1 MLHIDLVC
9 DAELR
14 PRLRLLQQHM
24 QTLGVKLHLHTEIPV
39 DLPPVLIVA
48 PVPDSSLKLNTL
60 EDAEA
65 EIVALY
71 LERQLPACAA
81 AYEVHI
87 PSWPARSSDPDVEAL
102 ARYLTAPRVTKK
114 FQEAHRRQQ
123 IRARRQRKLGRNL
136 LVLLVLV
143 LLFAG
148 LTQLEL
154 NDNKPPDDPETE
166 LAGSQDLAEPQVPL
180 AVKAEV
186 PLSTLID
193 EPGGQVPGGQVPG
206 DLVDETDLPSAQ
218 QGTER
223 IAQVTD
229 ATADQIDSATPAKAL
244 DNARVDSSLDW
255 ITTPCQV
262 DEKQADALKQ
272 ALAQTCV
279 ACRSIAP

>member
-24 QTLGVKLHLHTEIPV
+24 QTLGVDLHLHTEIPE

-71 LERQLPACAA
+71 LERQLPACTA

-154 NDNKPPDDPETE
+154 NDNKPPDDPATE
-166 LAGSQDLAEPQVPL
+166 LAGSQDLAEPRVPL
-180 AVKAEV
+180 AVEAEV

-193 EPGGQVPGGQVPG
+193 EPGGQVPGG
-206 DLVDETDLPSAQ
+206 LVDETDLPSAQ
-218 QGTER
+218 QETER
-223 IAQVTD
+223 ITKATG
-229 ATADQIDSATPAKAL
+229 ATADQVDSATPAKAL

-272 ALAQTCV
+272 ALTQTCV

>member
-24 QTLGVKLHLHTEIPV
+24 QTLGVDLHLHTEIPE

-71 LERQLPACAA
+71 LERQLPACTA

-136 LVLLVLV
+136 LVLLALV

-154 NDNKPPDDPETE
+154 NDNKPPDDSATE

-180 AVKAEV
+180 AVEAEV

-193 EPGGQVPGGQVPG
+193 EPGGQVPG

-223 IAQVTD
+223 IAKATG
-229 ATADQIDSATPAKAL
+229 ATADQVDSATPAKAL

-262 DEKQADALKQ
+262 DEKQAEALKQ

>member
-24 QTLGVKLHLHTEIPV
+24 QTLGVDLHLHTEIPE

-71 LERQLPACAA
+71 LERQLPACTA

-114 FQEAHRRQQ
+114 FQEARRRQQ
-123 IRARRQRKLGRNL
+123 IRARRQRKSGRNL

-154 NDNKPPDDPETE
+154 NENKPADETGVE
-166 LAGSQDLAEPQVPL
+166 LAETQIPSPAESQVPL
-180 AVKAEV
+180 NTTGEAPDDQAEEKV
-186 PLSTLID
+186 
-193 EPGGQVPGGQVPG
+193 
-206 DLVDETDLPSAQ
+206 LPPARQ
-218 QGTER
+218 ATEQ
-223 IAQVTD
+223 ITPATD
-229 ATADQIDSATPAKAL
+229 APTNQIEVAAPRVKAL
-244 DNARVDSSLDW
+244 DNSRVDSSLDW
-255 ITTPCQV
+255 ITAPCQV
-262 DEKQADALKQ
+262 EGTQEDGLKQ
-272 ALAQTCV
+272 TLAHTCV
-279 ACRSIAP
+279 ACRSIQP